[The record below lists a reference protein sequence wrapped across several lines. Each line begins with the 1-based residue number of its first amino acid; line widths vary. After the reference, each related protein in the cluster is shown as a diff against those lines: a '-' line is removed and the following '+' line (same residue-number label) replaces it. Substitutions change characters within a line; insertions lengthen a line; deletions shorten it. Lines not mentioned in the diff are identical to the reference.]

1 MNVKE
6 YTSMNT
12 QFYPTPEHIGKQL
25 LRHVNWKHV
34 TAILEPSAG
43 KGDLL
48 RLVKGQAKIV
58 ECIEIDPNLQAILR
72 EQGYNVIG
80 SDFLTH
86 DTYTSYDLIIMNPPF
101 ADGAKHLLKA
111 LDLCKHGGQ
120 VCCILNAETI
130 RNPCDKYREKL
141 VDLLEE
147 HAAIIE
153 YVQGGF
159 AHAERK
165 TGVEVALI
173 YVNIIP
179 KEIDMDVFAGMDIAQ
194 EYADTHERFNDN
206 QLATTDV
213 IANVLKRYNDECR
226 IGLATIDMYQR
237 FEATLPRCELL
248 SSTANPLLSLGV
260 NSSELRE
267 SNGKMSLKNLYVREL
282 RYEYWKLLFQSDEF
296 SKLMPYKVREKFR
309 CRIQE
314 FRSYDFTMHNIIT
327 LRSQLAQSLTKNI
340 EDAILEQFE
349 KLTYSHSL
357 DNSRNIHYFDG
368 WKTNSAF
375 MIKQKVIIPCY
386 GIYDGRWSFAAWS
399 LYKANDKLDELEKI
413 FTYLDGGRTEGETV
427 YQIMNKVNSNHYDG
441 ERIELK
447 YFSVEFKKKG
457 SIHLWFKNLEL
468 LKKFNIFGA
477 NKKGWL
483 PNGYGK
489 KGYDDMT
496 AEEQSVIDSFHC
508 PDSKANASWRKAKAK
523 KDYAGVVANAAYY
536 TQLETANIL
545 MIGMGGD
552 S

>member
-1 MNVKE
+1 MNATA
-6 YTSMNT
+6 YTSMNK
-12 QFYPTPEHIGKQL
+12 QFYPTPEHLGRQL
-25 LRHVNWKHV
+25 LRHVDWKRV

-48 RLVKGQAKIV
+48 RLVKGQSKIV

-80 SDFLTH
+80 DNFLTH
-86 DTYTSYDLIIMNPPF
+86 DTYTSYDLIVMNPPF

-141 VDLLEE
+141 VDLLLE
-147 HAAIIE
+147 HGAKIE
-153 YVQGGF
+153 YVENGF
-159 AHAERK
+159 SRSEHR
-165 TGVEVALI
+165 TDVEVALV

-213 IANVLKRYNDECR
+213 ISNVLKRYNDECR

-327 LRSQLAQSLTKNI
+327 LRSQLAQSLTENI

-349 KLTYSHSL
+349 KLTYAHSL

-375 MIKQKVIIPCY
+375 MIKPKVIIPCY
-386 GIYDGRWSFAAWS
+386 GIYDGRWTYAAWS

-413 FTYLDGGRTEGETV
+413 FTYLDGGRTEGETA
-427 YQIMNKVNSNHYDG
+427 YQIMNKVNSNHYEG
-441 ERIELK
+441 ERIEFK

-457 SIHLWFKNLEL
+457 TVHLWFKNPEL

-489 KGYDDMT
+489 KSYSDMT
-496 AEEQSVIDSFHC
+496 AEEQHVVDSFHC
-508 PDSKANASWRKAKAK
+508 PDSTTESKKKAKAK
-523 KDYAGVVANAAYY
+523 KEYDNIVMNNSYY
-536 TQLETANIL
+536 MQLETANML
-545 MIGMGGD
+545 MIGMEGN
-552 S
+552 

>member
-1 MNVKE
+1 MNATA
-6 YTSMNT
+6 YTSMNA
-12 QFYPTPEHIGKQL
+12 QFYPTPEHLGRQL
-25 LRHVNWKHV
+25 LRHVDWKRV

-58 ECIEIDPNLQAILR
+58 ECIELDPNLQAILR

-80 SDFLTH
+80 DDFLAH

-101 ADGAKHLLKA
+101 SDGAKHLLKA

-130 RNPCDKYREKL
+130 RNPCDKYKEKL
-141 VDLLEE
+141 VDLLLE
-147 HAAIIE
+147 HGAKIE
-153 YVQGGF
+153 YVENGF
-159 AHAERK
+159 SRSEHR
-165 TGVEVALI
+165 TDVEVALV

-237 FEATLPRCELL
+237 FEATLPRCELIC
-248 SSTANPLLSLGV
+248 STAIPLLSFGV

-267 SNGKMSLKNLYVREL
+267 NNGKMSLKNLYVREL
-282 RYEYWKLLFQSDEF
+282 RYEYWKLLFQSEEF
-296 SKLMPYKVREKFR
+296 SKLMPLKVREHFR
-309 CRIQE
+309 KNIQE

-327 LRSQLAQSLTKNI
+327 LRAQLAQNLTKNT

-349 KLTYSHSL
+349 KLTYAHSL
-357 DNSRNIHYFDG
+357 DNSKNIHYFDG

-375 MIKQKVIIPCY
+375 MIKPKVIIPCY
-386 GIYDGRWSFAAWS
+386 GIYDGRWTYAAWS

-413 FTYLDGGRTEGETV
+413 LTSLDGGRTEGETV
-427 YQIMNKVNSNHYDG
+427 YQIMNRVNSNHYEG
-441 ERIELK
+441 ERIEFK

-457 SIHLWFKNLEL
+457 TIHLWFKDPEL

-496 AEEQSVIDSFHC
+496 AEEQHVIDSFHC

-523 KDYAGVVANAAYY
+523 KEYAGVVANAAYY
-536 TQLETANIL
+536 TQLETKNIL